1 VATDNSTQIGI
12 YGNSGSIFS
21 VDSISVK
28 EVNPIG
34 TGFSSRKINSDYT
47 GYAMRVRNNDDN
59 IEAEVSFDSN
69 NEISLDSPV
78 KATSMNLVGHSENF
92 GSWIASSVDLTSG
105 QSDPFGGN
113 NAYIIYLKPLDTT
126 RTRIF
131 VGNGGVT
138 NQGFDVTFSSL
149 GVPSTILT
157 TGATNITYTPV
168 GTDGWY
174 RVSGVIK
181 SDVTTSDG
189 IFIIY
194 PDYSGNTKSLYAYG
208 AQLEETVYESTGTEK
223 ITDGGFDNGLASWV
237 AGGDSSLVSVENG
250 AIRINSPD
258 SIFTQIYQDSPVT
271 AGKKYVI
278 TADLTV
284 TSGGV
289 AIGATQNPAGTEV
302 TYTSSGSISQT
313 FVATS
318 TSIGSSY
325 YIKRSGAA
333 NVLVDNVSVL
343 EYDPE
348 LQDYTQTPVISDAH
362 NSTSATNLREFAGK
376 ENLLDYSEDFSQ
388 WTVVNSVALT
398 SNQTDPLGGQNAYL
412 LQSTTTSGS
421 N

>member
-1 VATDNSTQIGI
+1 VEQVQGFINKSIYFEGSYSSDISSAGILEYTGVATDNSTQIGI

-28 EVNPIG
+28 EVNPIA
-34 TGFSSRKINSDYT
+34 TGFSTRKINSDYT
-47 GYAMRVRNNDDN
+47 GYGPMRIRNNDDQV
-59 IEAEVSFDSN
+59 EAELGWDSN

-113 NAYIIYLKPLDTT
+113 NAYIIKSQSAGSDQAYLRSISLTSGNYYTLSVYLKPLDTT

-194 PDYSGNTKSLYAYG
+194 PDYSGNTKSVYAFG
-208 AQLEETVYESTGTEK
+208 ALE
-223 ITDGGFDNGLASWV
+223 LRR
-237 AGGDSSLVSVENG
+237 L
-250 AIRINSPD
+250 
-258 SIFTQIYQDSPVT
+258 
-271 AGKKYVI
+271 
-278 TADLTV
+278 L
-284 TSGGV
+284 
-289 AIGATQNPAGTEV
+289 TEV
-302 TYTSSGSISQT
+302 
-313 FVATS
+313 
-318 TSIGSSY
+318 
-325 YIKRSGAA
+325 
-333 NVLVDNVSVL
+333 
-343 EYDPE
+343 
-348 LQDYTQTPVISDAH
+348 
-362 NSTSATNLREFAGK
+362 
-376 ENLLDYSEDFSQ
+376 
-388 WTVVNSVALT
+388 LT
-398 SNQTDPLGGQNAYL
+398 MV
-412 LQSTTTSGS
+412 
-421 N
+421 